1 MSLREIVDKMFPEQI
16 NAKPKRTTNGKCEE
30 FVAELKPFK
39 ASNLYGGWVYPKAEH
54 EPAQY
59 VVYSWGEHF
68 PLFIY
73 DVPEKQWFKNVSGT
87 TQSTNAHRY
96 DASLRN
102 TPYMLLDCD
111 TMIDIVNLG
120 ARQVYRNILAEEEW
134 CDE

>member
-1 MSLREIVDKMFPEQI
+1 MSLREIVDKMFPNQI

-30 FVAELKPFK
+30 F
-39 ASNLYGGWVYPKAEH
+39 
-54 EPAQY
+54 
-59 VVYSWGEHF
+59 WGEHF

-96 DASLRN
+96 DASLRD